1 MSVSSIAERVAPAAE
16 PARWRGVGPRTQVV
30 DHYEDL
36 PVGLVTVDRRLQ
48 VRRANAQGR
57 LLLGLGQRAGTPGR
71 RLLDRLSPQDRERLL
86 CALALPGVA
95 RGLSLGEVELGPPG
109 RRSRVV
115 RIDARQ
121 QVDGDEVLLACVDV
135 TAASRR
141 TERAEHQ
148 ALHDP
153 LTGLPNRALALQ
165 HLHRAL
171 EEAGGLGD
179 RVGVMFV
186 DLDRFKAL
194 NDNLGHEAGDRLLCE
209 VASRL
214 QAAIGKAG
222 LPARL
227 GGDEFLLV
235 LPRLG
240 PGDDPLAMGHRVL
253 ECLGRPWRHG
263 AHEVMPAASIG
274 LALFPDDA
282 IDAAC
287 LLRAAD
293 RALYRAK
300 REGRNGAR
308 RFDAGL
314 DGEAAQPHAWA
325 AQLRLALQRQELCLH
340 YQPQA
345 TLHDGRLCGLG
356 ALLHWQHPQHG
367 LLAPGSFLPVADE
380 AGLAPGLGAWVLD
393 EAAAQW
399 QRWQAEGRAPKRL
412 AIKLSLR
419 QIAQS
424 GLDTLVIDTLRTRGM
439 PAQALQLE
447 VSDQVLAAAQLPVLD
462 TLVALRRSGVGLA
475 VDRFGS
481 GASSLPRLSQL
492 RPQLLRIDTGVVQA
506 LPGDTSAGA
515 VVEAVVGIARALGVR
530 VLADGVQTPTQR
542 DRLAAAGVDEYQGPL
557 LGPPAP
563 PAELSNLLG
572 A

>member
-1 MSVSSIAERVAPAAE
+1 MGVASIAERVVPVAGTARPRSAA
-16 PARWRGVGPRTQVV
+16 PRTPVI

-36 PVGLVTVDRRLQ
+36 PVGLLTVDRRLH

-57 LLLGLGQRAGTPGR
+57 RLLGLGRRAEEPGR
-71 RLLDRLSPQDRERLL
+71 RLLDRLSPQDRDRLL
-86 CALALPGVA
+86 GALASPAVA
-95 RGLSLGEVELGPPG
+95 RGLSLGEVALGRPG
-109 RRSRVV
+109 RRGRVV

-121 QVDGDEVLLACVDV
+121 QAGADEVLLACVDV

-141 TERAEHQ
+141 AERAEHQ

-165 HLHRAL
+165 HLRAAL
-171 EEAGGLGD
+171 VEASRLGE

-194 NDNLGHEAGDRLLCE
+194 NDSLGHEAGDRLLCE

-214 QAAIGKAG
+214 QGQVGKAG

-240 PGDDPLAMGHRVL
+240 PGDDPLALVERL
-253 ECLGRPWRHG
+253 LQSLGRPWRHG
-263 AHEVMPAASIG
+263 AHEVSPAASIG

-282 IDAAC
+282 IDAAG

-300 REGRNGAR
+300 REGRNAVR

-314 DGEAAQPHAWA
+314 DGDAAPSQAWA

-345 TLHDGRLCGLG
+345 TLRDGRLCGLG
-356 ALLHWQHPQHG
+356 ALPHWQHPQHG
-367 LLAPGSFLPVADE
+367 LLAPGSFLPAADE

-419 QIAQS
+419 QIAQPD
-424 GLDTLVIDTLRTRGM
+424 LDTLVTATLRTRGM
-439 PAQALQLE
+439 PARALQLE
-447 VSDQVLAAAQLPVLD
+447 ISDRALAAAGPPVID
-462 TLVALRRSGVGLA
+462 TLVALRRRGVGLA

-506 LPGDTSAGA
+506 LPGDTSASA

-530 VLADGVQTPTQR
+530 VLADGVQTPAQR

-563 PAELSNLLG
+563 PAALSNLLAG
-572 A
+572 